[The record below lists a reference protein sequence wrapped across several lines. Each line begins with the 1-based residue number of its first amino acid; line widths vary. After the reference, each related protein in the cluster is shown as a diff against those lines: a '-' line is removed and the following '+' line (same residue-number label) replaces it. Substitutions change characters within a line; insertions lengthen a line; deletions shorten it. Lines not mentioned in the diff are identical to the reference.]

1 MEKHINN
8 KRSPRSIRFISC
20 FFFSAKYFILYNCTN
35 KVETRK
41 KRILSHLCINLFSCL
56 GNNELSRDSSSSI
69 LQIPILYLRVCFV
82 AVFSICTIVV
92 GVYFFPVC
100 LPIESVSNRRR
111 LRVDAGICIH
121 DPQSEYS
128 IFFYLYPCTMR
139 TVSWWCLARIRHK
152 RPHTHPMHIK
162 TIKLRSFYFFSS
174 LCLSVDFLKSPNGNT
189 DAIKVKWKST
199 SRKKSFQINAH
210 CMLFACAE
218 IVQ

>member
-8 KRSPRSIRFISC
+8 KRSQRSIRFISC
-20 FFFSAKYFILYNCTN
+20 FFFRPNILFCTIAQT
-35 KVETRK
+35 KLRRE

-139 TVSWWCLARIRHK
+139 TVS
-152 RPHTHPMHIK
+152 
-162 TIKLRSFYFFSS
+162 
-174 LCLSVDFLKSPNGNT
+174 
-189 DAIKVKWKST
+189 
-199 SRKKSFQINAH
+199 
-210 CMLFACAE
+210 
-218 IVQ
+218 